1 VTIRDPGERV
11 EQPSRRAILEE
22 AGTMRVAEPTV
33 ERLVLYYRLLMQLH
47 NEERRVVSS
56 QEIGEMLGL
65 KASQVRKD
73 LSYFGEI
80 GKRGVGYHV
89 ERLYRHVSDI
99 LSPDRVWKIALV
111 GVGRLGEALLGH
123 KALRSEK
130 FRLEAL
136 FDNDPAKIGQVI
148 CSVPCYDSE
157 EMTEIIREKGIE
169 VVILTIPAAAAQVSA
184 DRAVAAGTVKGI
196 LTFATTA
203 ISVPE
208 EVLVYRVD
216 ISVELEKLLFF
227 LKGRMA

>member
-1 VTIRDPGERV
+1 
-11 EQPSRRAILEE
+11 
-22 AGTMRVAEPTV
+22 MRVAEPTV

-148 CSVPCYDSE
+148 CSVHCYDSE

>member
-1 VTIRDPGERV
+1 
-11 EQPSRRAILEE
+11 
-22 AGTMRVAEPTV
+22 M
-33 ERLVLYYRLLMQLH
+33 
-47 NEERRVVSS
+47 
-56 QEIGEMLGL
+56 
-65 KASQVRKD
+65 
-73 LSYFGEI
+73 
-80 GKRGVGYHV
+80 
-89 ERLYRHVSDI
+89 
-99 LSPDRVWKIALV
+99 
-111 GVGRLGEALLGH
+111 
-123 KALRSEK
+123 RSEK

-169 VVILTIPAAAAQVSA
+169 VVILTVPAAAAQVSA

>member
-1 VTIRDPGERV
+1 
-11 EQPSRRAILEE
+11 
-22 AGTMRVAEPTV
+22 MRIAEPTV
-33 ERLVLYYRLLMQLH
+33 ERLVLYYRLLTQLH

-89 ERLYRHVSDI
+89 ERLYKLISDI
-99 LSPDRVWKIALV
+99 LSPKRLWKIALV

-130 FRLEAL
+130 FRIEAL
-136 FDNDPAKIGQVI
+136 FDNDPSKIGTEI
-148 CSVPCYDSE
+148 CGIPCYNSE
-157 EMTEIIREKGIE
+157 DMTEVLREKDIE
-169 VVILTIPAAAAQVSA
+169 VIILTVPAGAAQISA

-196 LTFATTA
+196 LSFATTSV
-203 ISVPE
+203 SVPE
-208 EVLVYRVD
+208 DVLVYRVD

-227 LKGRMA
+227 LKGGVI

>member
-1 VTIRDPGERV
+1 
-11 EQPSRRAILEE
+11 
-22 AGTMRVAEPTV
+22 MRVAEPTV

-99 LSPDRVWKIALV
+99 LKPDRVWKIALV